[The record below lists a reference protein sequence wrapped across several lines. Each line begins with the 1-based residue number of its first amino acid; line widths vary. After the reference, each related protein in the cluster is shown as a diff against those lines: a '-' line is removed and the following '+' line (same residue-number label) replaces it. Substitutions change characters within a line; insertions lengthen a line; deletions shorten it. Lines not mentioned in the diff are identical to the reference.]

1 MPMIVAPPVPVPAVQ
16 DTQPA
21 VKPFE
26 IVAEWLEPVRTM
38 LAGKFGADKMARVD
52 ALLLETGA
60 IIAGGSILRAVSPW
74 NADVPGLRGNRPRPS
89 PEVNDLDIYVPVRMT
104 PRLIDGLYTGRE
116 ALLESRKYKVLP
128 ASSYCESFLRKNGIR
143 RVHTFV
149 NGVGE
154 TPTDIMSVR
163 HRRSVQQVVTNF
175 DLTICQIWYDG
186 AHVYASHPQDIRD
199 KRATL
204 QSDYVVALMR
214 GNPYIRKRL
223 DKYMKRG
230 FSISV
235 EGARETF
242 EVLPTDKYA
251 CSKQSNQFRIR
262 KTKPE
267 FWNRWFA
274 SVATAWLSGSATTFR
289 TTKSYLPSIADNML
303 PSKNVLIPLAQN
315 LPYLSAINARG
326 MYLIT
331 KGLYAFYSMPLDSF
345 WNNFKDTGYDSEDYE
360 NVDNR
365 QALAAEFMSTVV
377 PDIAWQA
384 DGIRAFA
391 LAMNKFLEYQML
403 PIKYSN
409 PNVPE
414 NREGH
419 NDSIK
424 ISDGFTLGTILYKSK
439 DDIPRDLRDSDLKSL
454 FMEPEV
460 YNFYAANLAGQI
472 LRKADVA
479 TDYAEAGALVYDIH
493 SHPLAAGIS
502 QAKFKEY
509 LQNNRDVSKNKLP
522 CYLREGCN
530 KTLTLTEIHHIIGS
544 KAYKEWIKLADP
556 IEVKWQ
562 GFAQSDVALMDT
574 IFSEEGMEAKNFSC
588 CPVCLSYVRRED
600 GCMFMHHKCPTKGT
614 PYSKELYNKYKDIEN
629 ELWWCTLCGRVCQER
644 RRPNHPEEIVPA
656 HHALGPAAGPRSD
669 LIRPGAGASPFS
681 NDCTA
686 YGGGML
692 LEKFIRF
699 QKIREVANIL
709 KAQIGKITL
718 AAAKKYMIDQVWNSP
733 LNIDPMLRAHLQT
746 LLTEKRFN
754 IPTTAFPNRP
764 PAPAE
769 NNNLVYPNV
778 PYPNGAPGSDLL
790 FPILHPEGDDATTMD
805 TVRPAIQFIHR
816 RQNGEVNYH
825 EDEYIGLKNYF
836 DLLQSRNDEYK
847 QGRGGDIGMCWN
859 YPTCDA
865 HIHPQ
870 EVQSILTRLDAN
882 AADYPEVTA
891 EDKARYQ
898 EIYNKYKNL
907 FNKRF
912 HEQQGGACTRKGLRK
927 QHGGEGE
934 GETTPFFIEANDAQC
949 MLPRRGNAT
958 AAPTARKRSTRKRKT
973 LRRRRR
979 ATRHR

>member
-1 MPMIVAPPVPVPAVQ
+1 MIVAPPVPVPAVQ
-16 DTQPA
+16 DAEPA

-26 IVAEWLEPVRTM
+26 EVAEWLEPVRTM
-38 LAGKFGADKMARVD
+38 LAGKLGADKMDRVD

-74 NADVPGLRGNRPRPS
+74 NADVRGLGGNRPRRS

-104 PRLIDGLYTGRE
+104 PRLIDGLYTGTE
-116 ALLESRKYKVLP
+116 ALLESGQYKVLP

-143 RVHTFV
+143 RVHTFT
-149 NGVGE
+149 NQHE
-154 TPTDIMSVR
+154 DNPTDIMSVR

-204 QSDYVVALMR
+204 QSDYVLSLMR
-214 GNPYIRKRL
+214 GNQYIRKRL
-223 DKYMKRG
+223 DKYMKRR
-230 FSISV
+230 FRISMDGMADNS
-235 EGARETF
+235 EL
-242 EVLPTDKYA
+242 LPTDQDA
-251 CSKQSNQFRIR
+251 CAKDKNQFRVR

-289 TTKSYLPSIADNML
+289 TAKSYLPSIADNVL
-303 PSKNVLIPLAQN
+303 PTKNVLIPLAQN
-315 LPYLSAINARG
+315 LPHLSAINSTG
-326 MYLIT
+326 ISLIT
-331 KGLYAFYSMPLDSF
+331 KGLRLWHSMPLDSF

-360 NVDNR
+360 NVENR

-384 DGIRAFA
+384 DGMRAFA

-409 PNVPE
+409 RIE
-414 NREGH
+414 GEDRFARERV
-419 NDSIK
+419 NK
-424 ISDGFTLGTILYKSK
+424 ITTGFTLGTILYKG
-439 DDIPRDLRDSDLKSL
+439 DIPIGPRDGDLRGLY
-454 FMEPEV
+454 MTPEV
-460 YNFYAANLAGQI
+460 YNFYAANLAGNI
-472 LRKADVA
+472 LRKVEVA

-493 SHPLAAGIS
+493 NHPLAVGIS
-502 QAKFKEY
+502 RAKFKDH
-509 LQNNRDVSKNKLP
+509 LRRHKRFPKDAIP
-522 CYLREGCN
+522 CYWRDCN
-530 KTLTLTEIHHIIGS
+530 KTLALTEIHHILGRTDYRPWFDGAEAI
-544 KAYKEWIKLADP
+544 P
-556 IEVKWQ
+556 MWQ
-562 GFAQSDVALMDT
+562 GFAQSDVTLMDT

-600 GCMFMHHKCPTKGT
+600 GCMFMHHKCPNLQT
-614 PYSKELYNKYKDIEN
+614 PYSVDLYNKYKDRFN
-629 ELWWCTLCGRVCQER
+629 ELWWCTLCGRVCQEHQR
-644 RRPNHPEEIVPA
+644 EDHPEDIVPA
-656 HHALGPAAGPRSD
+656 HHALGPAAGPRAD
-669 LIRPGAGASPFS
+669 LIRPGGGASPFS

-718 AAAKKYMIDQVWNSP
+718 EDAKKYMIDQVWNSP

-764 PAPAE
+764 PPAPE
-769 NNNLVYPNV
+769 NNLVYPNV
-778 PYPNGAPGSDLL
+778 PRNGAAGDVLL
-790 FPILHPEGDDATTMD
+790 PILLPEGDDATTLD

-816 RQNGEVNYH
+816 RQNGEVNTH
-825 EDEYIGLKNYF
+825 ADEYIGLESLFN
-836 DLLQSRNDEYK
+836 LLQSRNDEYR

-865 HIHPQ
+865 KIHPQ
-870 EVQSILTRLDAN
+870 EIQAILTRLDTN

-891 EDKARYQ
+891 ENKARYRQ
-898 EIYNKYKNL
+898 IYDVYRNNYNRKFQRGGARATRRGRK
-907 FNKRF
+907 
-912 HEQQGGACTRKGLRK
+912 QQGGD
-927 QHGGEGE
+927 GEINGAV
-934 GETTPFFIEANDAQC
+934 TPFFVEATDAQC
-949 MLPRRGNAT
+949 MLPRRGANT
-958 AAPTARKRSTRKRKT
+958 AVPAARKRKT
-973 LRRRRR
+973 LRKKQGRSKP
-979 ATRHR
+979 TM